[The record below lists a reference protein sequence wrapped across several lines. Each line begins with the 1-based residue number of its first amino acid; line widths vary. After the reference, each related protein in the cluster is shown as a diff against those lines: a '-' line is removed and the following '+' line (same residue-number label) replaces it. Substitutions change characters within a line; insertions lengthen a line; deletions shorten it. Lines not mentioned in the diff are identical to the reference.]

1 MKCIMTIVVLITTL
15 STVNVFG
22 QLGRYEQPIDTL
34 PIGGDEQENK
44 TLQMERHDELRRTLV
59 ALQDSVS
66 AALDDKSLSARQNT
80 LLAEQQEKIGELIS
94 EFTKT
99 EREVSLMKEAEIVI
113 KETRL
118 RLRGRQEQ

>member
-1 MKCIMTIVVLITTL
+1 MTIVVLITTL